1 MNWCYNKHINIRLEI
16 TFKWFNNMNIQTVA
30 QNLRKT
36 IAGKEE
42 ALALYESRRDIP
54 RATGHQ
60 MAIIA
65 TIEFLK
71 INIDELKKILA
82 DVEQCVEK
90 DVEQSWRDSPDRSGG
105 QFTQDEIDNASAWR

>member
-1 MNWCYNKHINIRLEI
+1 MDL
-16 TFKWFNNMNIQTVA
+16 QTVIT
-30 QNLRKT
+30 NLRNT

-54 RATGHQ
+54 RAPGDQ
-60 MAIIA
+60 MAIVA

-71 INIDELKKILA
+71 ISIGELNRIL
-82 DVEQCVEK
+82 DDLVECSVQGINL
-90 DVEQSWRDSPDRSGG
+90 SWQQNPDRSGG

>member
-1 MNWCYNKHINIRLEI
+1 MDL
-16 TFKWFNNMNIQTVA
+16 QTVIT
-30 QNLRKT
+30 NLRNT

-54 RATGHQ
+54 RAPGDQ
-60 MAIIA
+60 MAIVA

-71 INIDELKKILA
+71 INIGELNRIL
-82 DVEQCVEK
+82 DDLVECSVQGINL
-90 DVEQSWRDSPDRSGG
+90 SWQQNPDRSGG

>member
-1 MNWCYNKHINIRLEI
+1 MNLSTVI
-16 TFKWFNNMNIQTVA
+16 T
-30 QNLRKT
+30 NLRNT

-54 RATGHQ
+54 RATGDQ

-71 INIDELKKILA
+71 INIAELNRIL
-82 DVEQCVEK
+82 DDLVEVSVK
-90 DVEQSWRDSPDRSGG
+90 GINLSWQQNPDRMGG
-105 QFTQDEIDNASAWR
+105 QFTQDEIDNAERWQ

>member
-1 MNWCYNKHINIRLEI
+1 MNL
-16 TFKWFNNMNIQTVA
+16 QTVIT
-30 QNLRKT
+30 NLRNT

-54 RATGHQ
+54 RAAGDQ
-60 MAIIA
+60 MAIVA

-71 INIDELKKILA
+71 INIAELNRIL
-82 DVEQCVEK
+82 DDLVECSVQGINL
-90 DVEQSWRDSPDRSGG
+90 SWQQNPDRSGG

>member
-1 MNWCYNKHINIRLEI
+1 MNL
-16 TFKWFNNMNIQTVA
+16 QTVIT
-30 QNLRKT
+30 NLKRT

-54 RATGHQ
+54 RAPGDQ
-60 MAIIA
+60 MAIVA

-71 INIDELKKILA
+71 ISIGELNRIL
-82 DVEQCVEK
+82 DDLVECSVQGINL
-90 DVEQSWRDSPDRSGG
+90 SWQQNPDRSGG